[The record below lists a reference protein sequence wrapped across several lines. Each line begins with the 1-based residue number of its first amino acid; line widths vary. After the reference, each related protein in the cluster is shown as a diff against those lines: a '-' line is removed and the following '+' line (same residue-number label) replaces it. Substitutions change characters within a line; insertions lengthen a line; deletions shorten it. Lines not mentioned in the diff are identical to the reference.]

1 MYCKKCGNVIGQE
14 TKFCT
19 KCGALNEY
27 YNSKNNAKPQKK
39 IVLFLVAGLI
49 IATTI
54 IIGCTQLF
62 GAYNKGIKVARQ
74 NMKDGNYE
82 EAISYLEG
90 AEDKNNKKLEL
101 YRLKIQAYA
110 NLPDRAGEIGI
121 AYRDAAANCRN
132 ADDLI
137 DDIIQ
142 AAQQYIIDGNSVA
155 AMEALKVTYRESDNQ
170 EIYNAWI
177 DIAKQASDNV
187 LQIVYPLIENNDMK
201 ALGNEI
207 MQEKYIDLML
217 NFPDDA
223 NLIYMLNQNSND
235 TGIGLGLYYIE
246 RSTSRSAMSKSE
258 TAYDDENLESKK
270 TVGYG
275 NIAIYYGNY
284 ENGKRVGNGKFVSV
298 RGETDYYIFDGA
310 WVDDA
315 PNGYGTVTTPFI
327 DKDEVM
333 SGNLVNGLW
342 EGDVIMQSGSNS
354 GYHFNFTNG
363 IPKVY
368 GYSDGSVILGQKPN
382 AIRCYGVET
391 KDKTWGV
398 IGYCEYDY

>member
-1 MYCKKCGNVIGQE
+1 MYCKKCGSVIGQE

-27 YNSKNNAKPQKK
+27 YNPENTVKSKKK
-39 IVLFLVAGLI
+39 NILFSIVGIVIAVAVV
-49 IATTI
+49 
-54 IIGCTQLF
+54 IGCTQIF
-62 GAYNKGIKVARQ
+62 GAYNKDIRAAKQ
-74 NMKDGNYE
+74 NMKNGNYE

-110 NLPDRAGEIGI
+110 NLPDRAGEIGMT
-121 AYRDAAANCRN
+121 YRDAVANCRN

-142 AAQQYIIDGNSVA
+142 AAQQYIIDGNSVS

-170 EIYNAWI
+170 EIYNSWI

-187 LQIVYPLIENNDMK
+187 LQIAYPLIENNDMK

-217 NFPDDA
+217 NIPDDA
-223 NLIYMLNQNSND
+223 NLIYMLNQNSGN
-235 TGIGLGLYYIE
+235 TGIGLGLYYVE
-246 RSTSRSAMSKSE
+246 RSASHSTMSKSE
-258 TAYDDENLESKK
+258 TAYDGENIEDKK
-270 TVGYG
+270 VVGYG
-275 NIAIYYGNY
+275 NIAIYYGDY
-284 ENGKRVGNGKFVSV
+284 ENGKRVGNGKLVSV
-298 RGETDYYIFDGA
+298 KNSTNYYIFDGT
-310 WVDDA
+310 WVNDT
-315 PNGYGTVTTPFI
+315 PNGYGTVTTPFM
-327 DKDEVM
+327 DKAEVM

-342 EGDVIMQSGSNS
+342 EGDVTMRSGSDS
-354 GYHFNFTNG
+354 GYQFHFTNG
-363 IPKVY
+363 IPTVY
-368 GYSDGSVILGQKPN
+368 GYSDGNVILGKRTN
-382 AIRCYGVET
+382 AIRCYGVEA